1 MSGFWEDN
9 YETGG
14 GSSDAYVPDMTA
26 DEYGGMPSADDVSAS
41 VRMAMTNSWDDP
53 TADRVG
59 DGAPAGKS
67 DWWDIFAPTD
77 ELKAPASEYAKRQ
90 GVGETT
96 QPKEEPKGL
105 LGRIEDFANKNKSLT
120 EMLLKGVAG
129 AATAKNASKAATAQ
143 MREKDQ
149 IERERNKQYSDSIA
163 ALAKPGIIGRA
174 QPLKRTNGTQ
184 VFNNGRIA

>member
-1 MSGFWEDN
+1 MSWFQDEMNAGDTYQEAADPWSAPTADGGYAPSVEDIN
-9 YETGG
+9 ESVQLALGG
-14 GSSDAYVPDMTA
+14 GSDIAS
-26 DEYGGMPSADDVSAS
+26 SAETS
-41 VRMAMTNSWDDP
+41 SW
-53 TADRVG
+53 
-59 DGAPAGKS
+59 
-67 DWWDIFAPTD
+67 WQNIFTPTD

-96 QPKEEPKGL
+96 QPKEESKGL

-149 IERERNKQYSDSIA
+149 IERERNAQYSASIA

>member
-1 MSGFWEDN
+1 MSWFQDEMNAGDTYQEVADPWSAPTEDGGYAPSVEDLN
-9 YETGG
+9 EGLQVAFGTDIASSAET
-14 GSSDAYVPDMTA
+14 SS
-26 DEYGGMPSADDVSAS
+26 
-41 VRMAMTNSWDDP
+41 
-53 TADRVG
+53 
-59 DGAPAGKS
+59 
-67 DWWDIFAPTD
+67 WWQNIFTPTD

-96 QPKEEPKGL
+96 QPKEESKGL

-149 IERERNKQYSDSIA
+149 IERERNAQYSASIA
-163 ALAKPGIIGRA
+163 ALAKPGIIGKA